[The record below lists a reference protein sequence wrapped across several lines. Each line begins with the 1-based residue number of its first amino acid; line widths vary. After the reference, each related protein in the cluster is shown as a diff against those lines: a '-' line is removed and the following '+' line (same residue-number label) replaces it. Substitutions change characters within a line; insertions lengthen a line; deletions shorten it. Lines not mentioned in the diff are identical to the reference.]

1 VHGYVIK
8 GSWRYL
14 EHTWTATVG
23 SYVYEPPGETHTL
36 IIESDDEMIT
46 FFNNAGPVIYID
58 ESGKQVGYDDVF
70 TKIDLCRSWYKK
82 CGLGTEYI
90 DQFIR

>member
-1 VHGYVIK
+1 
-8 GSWRYL
+8 
-14 EHTWTATVG
+14 
-23 SYVYEPPGETHTL
+23 
-36 IIESDDEMIT
+36 MIT